1 VREGVVT
8 LTGAAPNEVQAKR
21 ALSLARRVDGV
32 VTVEDAIERTLD
44 LDANLAPFVGQLK
57 AAVTRWRRAWPLALL
72 SLTIFL
78 VVAYTG
84 HRLANWPGLW
94 RRLAPNIFLADLLA
108 QAFRV
113 GVFAVGLV
121 VALNAAGATAMM
133 TAILGGVG
141 VLGLALG
148 FAVRDSLDNYISSIM
163 LSLRQ
168 PFRANDHVV
177 IGTHEGRVARL
188 TSRATVL
195 VTLDGNHLRIP
206 NSTVFKAVILN
217 YSRNP
222 ERRFDFELGIDAEDD
237 PLAAMQTGLTA
248 IRALGAILDA
258 PPPVANIETVGD
270 SNIVIRFMAWVDQE
284 QTDFLKARSVA
295 IRAAKTA
302 LEDRGFTL
310 PEPIYRLR
318 FDQPVPALPAAA
330 ESDTAAR
337 PARPQAV
344 GVGVEQRAAEAD
356 AFDVRPDTYLEEKVN
371 EERALV
377 NEPDLLD
384 ASKPVE

>member
-1 VREGVVT
+1 VVREGVVT

-113 GVFAVGLV
+113 GAFAVGLV

-206 NSTVFKAVILN
+206 NSTVL
-217 YSRNP
+217 
-222 ERRFDFELGIDAEDD
+222 RR
-237 PLAAMQTGLTA
+237 
-248 IRALGAILDA
+248 
-258 PPPVANIETVGD
+258 
-270 SNIVIRFMAWVDQE
+270 
-284 QTDFLKARSVA
+284 
-295 IRAAKTA
+295 
-302 LEDRGFTL
+302 
-310 PEPIYRLR
+310 
-318 FDQPVPALPAAA
+318 
-330 ESDTAAR
+330 
-337 PARPQAV
+337 
-344 GVGVEQRAAEAD
+344 
-356 AFDVRPDTYLEEKVN
+356 
-371 EERALV
+371 
-377 NEPDLLD
+377 
-384 ASKPVE
+384 

>member
-1 VREGVVT
+1 MREGVVT

>member
-1 VREGVVT
+1 
-8 LTGAAPNEVQAKR
+8 
-21 ALSLARRVDGV
+21 
-32 VTVEDAIERTLD
+32 
-44 LDANLAPFVGQLK
+44 
-57 AAVTRWRRAWPLALL
+57 
-72 SLTIFL
+72 
-78 VVAYTG
+78 
-84 HRLANWPGLW
+84 
-94 RRLAPNIFLADLLA
+94 
-108 QAFRV
+108 
-113 GVFAVGLV
+113 
-121 VALNAAGATAMM
+121 
-133 TAILGGVG
+133 
-141 VLGLALG
+141 
-148 FAVRDSLDNYISSIM
+148 
-163 LSLRQ
+163 
-168 PFRANDHVV
+168 
-177 IGTHEGRVARL
+177 
-188 TSRATVL
+188 
-195 VTLDGNHLRIP
+195 
-206 NSTVFKAVILN
+206 VILN

-330 ESDTAAR
+330 ESDTAAS

>member
-1 VREGVVT
+1 V
-8 LTGAAPNEVQAKR
+8 
-21 ALSLARRVDGV
+21 
-32 VTVEDAIERTLD
+32 
-44 LDANLAPFVGQLK
+44 
-57 AAVTRWRRAWPLALL
+57 LL

-84 HRLANWPGLW
+84 HRVANWPGLW

-113 GVFAVGLV
+113 GAFAVGLV
-121 VALNAAGATAMM
+121 VALNVAGATAMM
-133 TAILGGVG
+133 TAILGGAG

-222 ERRFDFELGIDAEDD
+222 ERRFGFELGIDAADD
-237 PLAAMQTGLTA
+237 PMAAMQTGLTA
-248 IRALGAILDA
+248 IRAFDAILDT
-258 PPPVANIETVGD
+258 PPPVANIESIGD
-270 SNIVIRFMAWVDQE
+270 SNIVISFRAWVNQE
-284 QTDFLKARSVA
+284 QTDFLKARSIA
-295 IRAAKTA
+295 IRAAKIA
-302 LEDRGFTL
+302 LEERGFTL

-318 FDQPVPALPAAA
+318 FDQAGPALPAASA
-330 ESDTAAR
+330 SDRAAP
-337 PARPQAV
+337 PAPPRTGGA
-344 GVGVEQRAAEAD
+344 GVERRAAEAN
-356 AFDVRPDTYLEEKVN
+356 AFDVRPDTYIEEKVN

-377 NEPDLLD
+377 TEPDLLD